1 MIKIACLLS
10 EERMVRPAWQVAEEI
25 NFAAKGY
32 QLTIEYG
39 PSYYAREWAQRVT
52 EENVDIVIARGLQ
65 AVYIKEST
73 TIPLVEMR
81 LTGQEMGLLVQK
93 AKALL
98 QKPHPQIAV
107 IGYKNQYCN
116 MDSFSE
122 IFDVDMRLYFARPT
136 GSGPQELTRCAKEAI
151 VDGADL
157 IIGGD
162 TSRAV
167 AQEHS
172 IPSLY
177 IDSAGDSF
185 RQALSDANRLAYAI
199 ELEKSN
205 TARMKTLLDN
215 TFGIIVHLD
224 EDGCVSLINRGAE
237 NLLGWRSDQ
246 VAGHP
251 LTELVPSLKEEKIT
265 AVLKENKE
273 FFSEYMEIGSV
284 EVIANLSPIQIDGH
298 TAGAIFS
305 AQEFSRLETMG
316 NKARQMQ
323 FVGQPE
329 DNVRLKDIEEPSR
342 AMRTAVETAAV
353 YAKSQA
359 PVLITAAPGT
369 DARRLARAIHNE
381 TKTTNFVMIDCAA
394 LEKENQVQLLFGS
407 GEKDSGLISSARG
420 GTLYLANIEKL
431 SSPCQQR
438 LLRMVQENVLLSADG
453 RSTYANI
460 RVIASCGEG
469 LPEAAAAGRFSQL
482 LYYALNT
489 LPLALPALHAR
500 PEDIAYWTE
509 IFLKRYRKQY
519 KRYIQLTAGG
529 MQQMTKFAWEGG
541 LIHLD
546 AFCQHLVLTIHHRSV
561 DENAVRRLYLSV
573 YPPLLPGRHSAAKK
587 ETLKETNHESD
598 AIIASLQRH
607 QGNRG
612 ETAAE
617 LGISPTTLWR
627 KMKKYGIQNI
637 FEES

>member
-1 MIKIACLLS
+1 MIRIACLFP
-10 EERMVRPAWQVAEEI
+10 EENMVHPAWMVAEEM

-32 QLTIEYG
+32 QLTIDYG
-39 PSYYAREWAQRVT
+39 PSYYAHEWAQRIT
-52 EENVDIVIARGLQ
+52 QEEADIVIARGLQ
-65 AVYIKEST
+65 ALYIKQDT
-73 TIPLVEMR
+73 TIPLVEIH
-81 LTGQEMGLLVQK
+81 LTGQEMGLLVNK
-93 AKALL
+93 AKAIL
-98 QKPHPQIAV
+98 QKPRPQIAV

-122 IFDVDMRLYFARPT
+122 IFDIDLRTYFARPT
-136 GSGPQELTRCAKEAI
+136 GSGPQELTRCAREAI

-157 IIGGD
+157 IISGD
-162 TSRAV
+162 MGRAV
-167 AQEHS
+167 AKEHN

-177 IDSAGDSF
+177 IDSTGDSF

-215 TFGIIVHLD
+215 TFGIIVHLN

-237 NLLGWRSDQ
+237 KLLGWRSDQ
-246 VAGHP
+246 VVGHS

-342 AMRTAVETAAV
+342 AMRAAVENAAV

-381 TKTTNFVMIDCAA
+381 TKTTNYVMIDCAA

-460 RVIASCGEG
+460 RVIASCKESLPQDAAEG
-469 LPEAAAAGRFSQL
+469 KFSTM
-482 LYYALNT
+482 LYYMLNT
-489 LPLALPALHAR
+489 LPLTLTALHTR
-500 PEDIAYWTE
+500 PEDIAYWTD
-509 IFLKRYRKQY
+509 FLLKRYRKEY

-541 LIHLD
+541 LVQLA
-546 AFCQHLVLTIHHRSV
+546 AFCQNLVLTVHHRSM
-561 DENAVRRLYLSV
+561 DENALRKLYVSM
-573 YPPLLPGRHSAAKK
+573 YPPALPASHAPVGK
-587 ETLKETNHESD
+587 EKLKENNHESD
-598 AIIASLQRH
+598 AILSSLQRH

-617 LGISPTTLWR
+617 LGISTTTLWR

-637 FEES
+637 FEEN